1 MINAQEKKVT
11 HMIVNP
17 YRPGSFGVDEMI
29 EDLIQDNYK
38 VFCDYDLK
46 KMEINIFID
55 PPIDQHKQI
64 VNDEEGYNWIGTP
77 NIR

>member
-1 MINAQEKKVT
+1 MINAQEIKVT

-17 YRPGSFGVDEMI
+17 YRPGYLGVDEMI
-29 EDLIQDNYK
+29 KDLRHDNYK
-38 VFCDYDLK
+38 VFYDYDLK
-46 KMEINIFID
+46 NMEINIFIS

-64 VNDEEGYNWIGTP
+64 VNDEKGYKWIGTP